1 MPAAVVERP
10 NFDQYVLNH
19 CTKYIARDETQVR
32 HNYHGEYASNDVRA
46 SIAENWRFPIIDS
59 YNDCK
64 VGESYYDYNLV
75 TFVYVMP
82 SAEQEQS
89 VSVVGTFGK
98 LYEPIALRKIRFADQ
113 PTRYYACSLLV
124 PKGQVHRYKF
134 VVNGEYKLDPINPQT
149 VTEDNG
155 KTWSRFFTQ
164 LCTIPISFQQWELK
178 ILDRLTEHILPFR
191 TAEGSKF
198 LKDYYFQLDRSFK
211 ENRYTQVFRLDEQ
224 VGVANFI
231 DKLVANEEFHRL
243 QDYKICLS
251 IIDGILRKRRPGQEP
266 LQMSREVFVDLY
278 HQMAQ
283 GDVPEWDY
291 TRYSNPGFFLQLLRR
306 HTITGAF
313 AHPKYGGNIGAAG
326 WSFLSQTFRDQE
338 GNTLFDWMRSMEQP
352 LGNNQEYIG

>member
-19 CTKYIARDETQVR
+19 CTKYLARDEMQAR
-32 HNYHGEYASNDVRA
+32 HNYLGEYGPNDVRA

-64 VGESYYDYNLV
+64 GGENYYQYNLV

-82 SAEQEQS
+82 SAEQEQR
-89 VSVVGTFGK
+89 VSVVGTFGN
-98 LYEPIALRKIRFADQ
+98 LYEPIDLRQIRFAEQ
-113 PTRYYACSLLV
+113 PTRYYACSFLV

-134 VVNGEYKLDPINPQT
+134 IVNGEYKLDPINPQT

-164 LCTIPISFQQWELK
+164 LCTIPISFQPSELK

-198 LKDYYFQLDRSFK
+198 LKDYYFQLDRTSK
-211 ENRYTQVFRLDEQ
+211 ENKYTQVFRLDEQ
-224 VGVANFI
+224 VGVTNFI
-231 DKLVANEEFHRL
+231 DKLVAKKEYHRL

-251 IIDGILRKRRPGQEP
+251 IIDDILRKRRPLQDP
-266 LQMSREVFVDLY
+266 MQMSREVFVDLY
-278 HQMAQ
+278 YQMAQ
-283 GDVPEWDY
+283 GDVPDWDY
-291 TRYSNPGFFLQLLRR
+291 SRYSNPGFFLQLLRR

-338 GNTLFDWMRSMEQP
+338 GNTLFDWMKSMEQP
-352 LGNNQEYIG
+352 LGNNPEYIG